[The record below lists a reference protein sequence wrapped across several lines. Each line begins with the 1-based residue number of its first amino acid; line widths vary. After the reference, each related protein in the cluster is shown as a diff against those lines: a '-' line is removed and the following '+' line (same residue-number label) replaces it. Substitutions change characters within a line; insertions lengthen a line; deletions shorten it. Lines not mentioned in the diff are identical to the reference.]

1 MHKIH
6 FEERM
11 RLFPTK
17 LRRGKVYQ
25 SGEVQG
31 EEGTNAVRLP
41 GA

>member
-17 LRRGKVYQ
+17 LRGGKVYQ
-25 SGEVQG
+25 SGVQG